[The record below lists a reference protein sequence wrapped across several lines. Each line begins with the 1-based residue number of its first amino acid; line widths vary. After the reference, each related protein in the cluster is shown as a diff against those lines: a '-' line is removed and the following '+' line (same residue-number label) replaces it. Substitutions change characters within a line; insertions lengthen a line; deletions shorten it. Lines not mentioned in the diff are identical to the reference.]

1 MDQIRNEPRCGRRP
15 SRRGHS
21 GVLRSRGMRRNSWVP
36 PEAGMQAL
44 ARTPQAATRS
54 GIAGTLSARSLIS
67 LNSAGLSVT
76 PPPCDKRFEQ
86 SLDDEFPHFGL
97 SSEGGVS
104 PAVDGI
110 IAAEVRFAE
119 ARVQLEAGVAV
130 RTLGEE
136 LAECEAREYDAIEAA
151 AFCEEECDELK
162 DQLRE
167 ARQVYSEVAAARRSD
182 SAKIRSAEGD
192 AQMEAAR
199 WAAAKD
205 RWAAERAALLSQRD
219 ELVEALSQ
227 AEARVEAAETAEDGR
242 AELEKRRA
250 IRAEQRAAD
259 AEAEAEV
266 ARREVEALRLA
277 EAALRG
283 AHAREIIELL
293 RGTPRSQEPR
303 AVDAVE
309 AAAREAGQALST
321 LQEETPSNRPRA
333 RQCEQSAFDTL
344 RSLHEAVMD
353 ESARALNSFDSV
365 FCAGERRSRAADARR
380 RSRHG
385 EGPPAR
391 RAARVPPLRVDR
403 AMRGRDWPKARTPAA
418 PAAADASAATAT
430 PAEHDSAV
438 RRVLRWFEIGPAS
451 PDDADAKDHIRYS
464 DDSRSGRRAA

>member
-1 MDQIRNEPRCGRRP
+1 M
-15 SRRGHS
+15 
-21 GVLRSRGMRRNSWVP
+21 
-36 PEAGMQAL
+36 
-44 ARTPQAATRS
+44 
-54 GIAGTLSARSLIS
+54 
-67 LNSAGLSVT
+67 
-76 PPPCDKRFEQ
+76 
-86 SLDDEFPHFGL
+86 
-97 SSEGGVS
+97 S

-110 IAAEVRFAE
+110 IDAEVRFAE

-219 ELVEALSQ
+219 ELAEALSQ
-227 AEARVEAAETAEDGR
+227 AEARAEAAGTAEDGR

-259 AEAEAEV
+259 AEAEAEA
-266 ARREVEALRLA
+266 ARREVEALRQA
-277 EAALRG
+277 DAALRG

-309 AAAREAGQALST
+309 AAAREAGQALSS
-321 LQEETPSNRPRA
+321 LEEETPCNRPRA
-333 RQCEQSAFDTL
+333 RHCESAFDTL
-344 RSLHEAVMD
+344 RSLREAVID
-353 ESARALNSFDSV
+353 ESVRALDSFDSA
-365 FCAGERRSRAADARR
+365 FCVGERRRRAADARR

-385 EGPPAR
+385 EGPPAG

-418 PAAADASAATAT
+418 PAAADASTAAAT

-438 RRVLRWFEIGPAS
+438 RRVLRWFEIDS
-451 PDDADAKDHIRYS
+451 TSNDDADPKQDLIRYIYS
-464 DDSRSGRRAA
+464 DDKPSKRAEGSIDPRELAARS